1 MNFILYFFVMAAA
14 MVVMSRV
21 LPGFQVTGWGPAIIA
36 SLILA
41 LLNVI
46 LRPVL
51 WLLSLPFILVTLGLF
66 LFVINAIVLWVTAA
80 LVPGFRI
87 DGLGTALLASL
98 ILSLVSVLWKAV
110 TREAKES

>member
-14 MVVMSRV
+14 MLALSHW
-21 LPGFQVTGWGPAIIA
+21 LPGFHVSGWGPAIIA

-46 LRPVL
+46 LRPIL

-66 LFVINAIVLWVTAA
+66 LFIINAIVLWITAA
-80 LVPGFRI
+80 FVPGFRI
-87 DGLGTALLASL
+87 DGPIPALLASL
-98 ILSLVSVLWKAV
+98 ALSLVSMLWKSV
-110 TREAKES
+110 TKEAKS

>member
-1 MNFILYFFVMAAA
+1 MNFVLYFFVMAASMLA
-14 MVVMSRV
+14 LSHY
-21 LPGFQVTGWGPAIIA
+21 LPGFHVTGWGPAIIA

-46 LRPVL
+46 LRPIL

-66 LFVINAIVLWVTAA
+66 LFIINAIVLWITAA

-87 DGLGTALLASL
+87 DGLIPALLASL
-98 ILSLVSVLWKAV
+98 ILSLVSMLWKSV
-110 TREAKES
+110 TSEAKS